1 MQLTLFPSPRSI
13 PPTDPQ
19 VEPIEI
25 PRLRGQNAAIL
36 ERLQQGPATNRE
48 LCNFALN
55 YRARISDLRKA
66 GYTVV
71 VDEDKATGL
80 NVYTLEHMST

>member
-19 VEPIEI
+19 VELIET

-48 LCNFALN
+48 LSGLSLK
-55 YRARISDLRKA
+55 YTSRISDLRAA
-66 GYTVV
+66 GYTV
-71 VDEDKATGL
+71 DCSQDKATGL
-80 NVYTLEHMST
+80 NVYTLERM